1 MTKILRIAWLAV
13 FLIAYAVL
21 VSLQFAG
28 QGAGGDVL
36 GFVRIWLP
44 VSGAM
49 MFCLAY
55 LLPREPAVWAVPLLA
70 YLLPAAWFREAGFVN
85 PVHILLL
92 VVASGASAWVFRKYL
107 SESA

>member
-1 MTKILRIAWLAV
+1 MTKILRIVWLAV
-13 FLIAYAVL
+13 FLMGYSVL

-28 QGAGGDVL
+28 LSANSDIL

-55 LLPREPAVWAVPLLA
+55 FLPREPAVWAVPLLA
-70 YLLPAAWFREAGFVN
+70 YLLPAAWFREMAFIRLLD
-85 PVHILLL
+85 ILIL
-92 VVASGASAWVFRKYL
+92 VAASAVSAWVFRKYL
-107 SESA
+107 AEPH